1 MCEKERF
8 RDCERKGEEGRGKG
22 GDDSES
28 DKEGE
33 RKKNEYVK
41 REKRETEKKERGREI
56 LIYSLQRFCTHCHYL
71 SRAVSMSLGKRLNK
85 KKIE

>member
-1 MCEKERF
+1 MIGKER
-8 RDCERKGEEGRGKG
+8 EREEERGENECV
-22 GDDSES
+22 
-28 DKEGE
+28 
-33 RKKNEYVK
+33 RKKEM
-41 REKRETEKKERGREI
+41 ETEKKEREREKEI